1 MPNLLGRMFPEVV
14 MPTLEFPGQVS
25 NAPSRPRCRS
35 CGNRYLHY
43 SYCTIFAKPM
53 PRELNADDENSLSQ
67 DQDLLE
73 VLGRT
78 HVSDAV
84 AETCRKELAAA
95 QKRSWFF

>member
-1 MPNLLGRMFPEVV
+1 
-14 MPTLEFPGQVS
+14 
-25 NAPSRPRCRS
+25 
-35 CGNRYLHY
+35 
-43 SYCTIFAKPM
+43 M